1 MKIVT
6 SAPIFIPDEGKTT
19 GQMSGYQNVGSDQD
33 WLSADGDQFIPFD
46 GFSPDDMTGFVTE
59 TGEVF
64 FSANGEDF
72 YNAEGEK
79 LSFKDKLKKVG
90 GFFGKVGKG
99 IGKGAKAVGSKI
111 KAGVQAIGRKIKEGR
126 ARRKER
132 REEREANTQEA
143 KEGQKPKNPI
153 EDKLATFEQ
162 KNPDGTTSTTFG
174 KELPQGSANLPS
186 DQKVVVD
193 GKTYDASNIP
203 KESTIVVNTD
213 ANGNKTVVGQVSTSE
228 VVGVKAP
235 DGKFDYY
242 PQRSL
247 TTDTKEKS
255 KTTQYLM
262 WGGIAVAVG
271 LGIYMI
277 VRKIN
282 K

>member
-1 MKIVT
+1 MLSNNYKKNRVI
-6 SAPIFIPDEGKTT
+6 IKTEFL
-19 GQMSGYQNVGSDQD
+19 N
-33 WLSADGDQFIPFD
+33 ADGDEYLPFD
-46 GFSPDDMTGFVTE
+46 GMATENMTGYVDVDTN
-59 TGEVF
+59 EVWY
-64 FSANGEDF
+64 SANGEDF
-72 YNAEGEK
+72 YDAEGNKVRGEK
-79 LSFKDKLKKVG
+79 LKNLFKKI
-90 GFFGKVGKG
+90 GKG

-162 KNPDGTTSTTFG
+162 KNPDGTTTTTFG

-193 GKTYDASNIP
+193 GKTYDATNIP

-213 ANGNKTVVGQVSTSE
+213 ANGNKTVVGQVPTTE

-242 PQRSL
+242 PTNTL
-247 TTDTKEKS
+247 KTTSES
-255 KTTQYLM
+255 KTTKYLM
-262 WGGIAVAVG
+262 WGGIAIAVG
-271 LGIYMI
+271 IGIYMI
-277 VRKIN
+277 VRKVN